1 VCGIV
6 GGAGRKIPEDVLN
19 IAVTALSH
27 RGPDGSAKR
36 TWTAEGSAFSFGHT
50 RLAINDLSP
59 DGAQPM
65 TLEGAE
71 LWMVFNGEIYNYP
84 ELRRQCEL
92 RGRRF
97 RSRMDG
103 EVILHLW
110 ALEGP
115 SALAKLNGIFAVAV
129 ADARSGTLWLARD
142 PIGVK
147 PLFYSV
153 LDDGSVRFASELSA
167 LRVLDVDDGGQDV
180 IALAQFLSFL
190 WVPAPATPY
199 RRMRSMEP
207 GVLATWSRGKLS
219 LSRYAP
225 PLVPRPQSDIRVDEL
240 MQNGLAAIDAAATR
254 QLLSDVPVGI
264 MASGGVDSG
273 LIWSGAKD
281 GLSKAYTI
289 TWDRDSGEGL
299 REDTQAV
306 ELTARQLGT
315 QVRFIKGETWDRER
329 LPAGGDLLADPS
341 YELTRIVAR
350 AAREDGAK
358 VLLSGQGGDE
368 LLGGYRRH
376 HAAWLLE
383 RLRLP
388 GMTRLAH
395 AMSAL
400 PGPGVWREY
409 ALRMSA
415 AMAERDPFRRYMRL
429 CTYSSASE
437 RARALGTTESEV
449 SDDMVWARHA
459 DVFFELPDQLS
470 LLRKAM
476 TMDLRIYL
484 PGLGLAYADRAA
496 MEESVEVRVP
506 LLDLEFVR
514 WSLTLP
520 DDVLIR
526 RGQSKW
532 LGKQLALKRLP
543 RSTVLRPKRGFG
555 APSRELTDVPSPPR
569 TRELRQ
575 RAYFNRATRLLGS
588 FMSEVP

>member
-1 VCGIV
+1 M
-6 GGAGRKIPEDVLN
+6 LN
-19 IAVTALSH
+19 SAVAALAH
-27 RGPDGSAKR
+27 RGPDGSATR
-36 TWTAEGSAFSFGHT
+36 TWNLREAALSFGHT

-65 TLEGAE
+65 TLDDTE
-71 LWMVFNGEIYNYP
+71 LSMIFNGEIYNYP
-84 ELRRQCEL
+84 DLRRHCEL

-115 SALAKLNGIFAVAV
+115 SALAKLNGIFAVAI

-153 LDDGSVRFASELSA
+153 LDDGSLRFASELSA
-167 LRVLDVDDGGQDV
+167 LHLLDVEDGGHDV
-180 IALAQFLSFL
+180 VAFAQFLSFL
-190 WVPAPATPY
+190 WVPAPGTPY
-199 RRMRSMEP
+199 RRLRSLEP
-207 GVLATWSRGKLS
+207 GVLATWSHGKLS
-219 LSRYAP
+219 LSRYTP
-225 PLVPRPQSDIRVDEL
+225 PLTPRPQSNPRGDEL
-240 MQNGLAAIDAAATR
+240 IQSGLHAIDAASRR

-289 TWDRDSGEGL
+289 TWERDSGEGL

-306 ELTARQLGT
+306 ELTARRLGT
-315 QVRFIKGETWDRER
+315 QVKFIRGETWERDR
-329 LPAGGDLLADPS
+329 LPSGGDLLADPS

-350 AAREDGAK
+350 AARTDGTK

-383 RLRLP
+383 HLRMP
-388 GMTRLAH
+388 GMSRLAG

-400 PGPGVWREY
+400 PGPTVWREY
-409 ALRMSA
+409 ALRMAA
-415 AMAERDPFRRYMRL
+415 AMEERDPFRRYMRL
-429 CTYSSASE
+429 CTYSKASE

-449 SDDMVWARHA
+449 SDDVVWARHA
-459 DVFFELPDQLS
+459 NVFFELPHQLS

-532 LGKQLALKRLP
+532 LGKQMALTRLP

-555 APSRELTDVPSPPR
+555 APSRELTDAAAR
-569 TRELRQ
+569 LKARELRQ
-575 RAYFNRATRLLGS
+575 GAYLSRATRLLEA
-588 FMSEVP
+588 FTSEVP